1 MLAILGVISAL
12 APVLGPMVTAGLTL
26 AGLSKADQGVGAF
39 LNEVLDLIGPAAE
52 AGIEVGAIVTAVQA
66 VMAQPGAV
74 TPEQFD
80 ALEAKIA
87 PVQAS
92 FRS

>member
-1 MLAILGVISAL
+1 MLSILGVISAL
-12 APVLGPMVTAGLTL
+12 APVLGPMVTAGLNL
-26 AGLSKADQGVGAF
+26 AGLSKSDQGVGAF
-39 LNEVLDLIGPAAE
+39 LNEVLDLVAPAAE
-52 AGIEVGAIVTAVQA
+52 AGIEVSNIVTAVQA

-74 TPEQFD
+74 TTEEFD

-87 PVQAS
+87 PVQGS

>member
-1 MLAILGVISAL
+1 MLAILGVIA
-12 APVLGPMVTAGLTL
+12 ALGPVIKPMLEAGLNL
-26 AGLSKADQGVGAF
+26 AGLRNADQGVGAF
-39 LNEVLDLIGPAAE
+39 LDQVLDLVVPAAE
-52 AGIEVGAIVTAVQA
+52 AGIEVANIVDAVLV
-66 VMAQPGAV
+66 VMKEPGAV
-74 TPEQFD
+74 TPEEFA